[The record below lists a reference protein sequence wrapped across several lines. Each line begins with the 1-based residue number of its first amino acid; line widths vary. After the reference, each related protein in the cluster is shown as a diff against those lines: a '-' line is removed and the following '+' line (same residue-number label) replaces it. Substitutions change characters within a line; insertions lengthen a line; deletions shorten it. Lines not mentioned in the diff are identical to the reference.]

1 MFVKKFGMTLPS
13 SWRMLSFDPTSPD
26 RHRMDPDT
34 ISPGRRRGAGVT
46 DDAIDRIRELIAS
59 GQWGAGT
66 RLPREADLA
75 KQLGLSRNSLRE
87 AVRALSLARVLEVR
101 QGDGTYVSSLEP
113 GELLEPTLS
122 ATRLLQGR
130 TVLELFEVRRMLE
143 PEAAAMAAQRADEEV
158 LGALRRELDRMI
170 AAGDNADDLVGADA
184 AFHDV
189 IARAPGNGVLQALLR
204 SLSTSTIRARLWHGI
219 ADRGALDLAR
229 DEHTRIYDAIA
240 AGDPDL
246 ARAATLLHIVT
257 NETWLRQHLDPAD
270 DVPLGG

>member
-1 MFVKKFGMTLPS
+1 MGQE
-13 SWRMLSFDPTSPD
+13 
-26 RHRMDPDT
+26 T
-34 ISPGRRRGAGVT
+34 IAGGRRRAAGVT
-46 DDAIDRIRELIAS
+46 EDAIERIRDLVAS
-59 GQWGAGT
+59 GEWGPGT

-122 ATRLLQGR
+122 ATHLLQGR

-143 PEAAAMAAQRADEEV
+143 PEAAAMAAQHADV
-158 LGALRRELDRMI
+158 GVIAALRHELDRMV
-170 AAGDNADDLVGADA
+170 AAGDRADDLVEADA

-204 SLSTSTIRARLWHGI
+204 SLSTNTVRARLWHGI

-229 DEHTRIYDAIA
+229 EEHARIYEAIA
-240 AGDPDL
+240 AGDTDL
-246 ARAATLLHIVT
+246 ARAATLLHIAT
-257 NETWLRQHLDPAD
+257 NETWLRDHLDPAD
-270 DVPLGG
+270 DVP

>member
-1 MFVKKFGMTLPS
+1 
-13 SWRMLSFDPTSPD
+13 
-26 RHRMDPDT
+26 MDAKALKPE
-34 ISPGRRRGAGVT
+34 RRRGPGVT
-46 DDAIDRIRELIAS
+46 EDAIERIRELVAS
-59 GQWGAGT
+59 GKWGPGT

-122 ATRLLQGR
+122 ATDLIRGR

-143 PEAAAMAAQRADEEV
+143 PEAAARAASRADADV
-158 LGALRRELDRMI
+158 IAALRTELARMND
-170 AAGDNADDLVGADA
+170 AGDRPDDLVEADA

-189 IARAPGNGVLQALLR
+189 IARAPGNSVLRALLR
-204 SLSTSTIRARLWHGI
+204 SLSSSTIRARLWHGI

-240 AGDPDL
+240 AGDPDV
-246 ARAATLLHIVT
+246 ARAATLLHIVS
-257 NETWLRQHLDPAD
+257 NETWLREHLDPAD
-270 DVPLGG
+270 DVPLDR

>member
-1 MFVKKFGMTLPS
+1 
-13 SWRMLSFDPTSPD
+13 
-26 RHRMDPDT
+26 MDAKALKPE
-34 ISPGRRRGAGVT
+34 RRRGPGVT
-46 DDAIDRIRELIAS
+46 EDAIERIRELVAS
-59 GQWGAGT
+59 GKWGPGT

-122 ATRLLQGR
+122 ATDLIRGR

-143 PEAAAMAAQRADEEV
+143 PEAAAMAASRADADV
-158 LGALRRELDRMI
+158 IAALRTELERMND
-170 AAGDNADDLVGADA
+170 AGDRPDDLVEADA

-189 IARAPGNGVLQALLR
+189 IARAPGNSVLRALLR
-204 SLSTSTIRARLWHGI
+204 SLSSSTIRARLWHGI

-240 AGDPDL
+240 AGDPDV
-246 ARAATLLHIVT
+246 ARAATLLHIVS
-257 NETWLRQHLDPAD
+257 NETWLREHLDPAD
-270 DVPLGG
+270 DVPLDR

>member
-1 MFVKKFGMTLPS
+1 
-13 SWRMLSFDPTSPD
+13 
-26 RHRMDPDT
+26 MDAKALKPV
-34 ISPGRRRGAGVT
+34 RRRGPGVT
-46 DDAIDRIRELIAS
+46 EDAIERIRELVAS
-59 GQWGAGT
+59 GKWGPGT

-122 ATRLLQGR
+122 ATDLIRGR

-143 PEAAAMAAQRADEEV
+143 PEAAAMAASRADADV
-158 LGALRRELDRMI
+158 IAALRTELARMND
-170 AAGDNADDLVGADA
+170 AGDRPDDLVEADA

-189 IARAPGNGVLQALLR
+189 IARAPGNSVLRALLR
-204 SLSTSTIRARLWHGI
+204 SLSSSTIRARLWHGI

-240 AGDPDL
+240 AGDPDV
-246 ARAATLLHIVT
+246 ARAATLLHIVS
-257 NETWLRQHLDPAD
+257 NETWLREHLDPAD
-270 DVPLGG
+270 DVPLDR